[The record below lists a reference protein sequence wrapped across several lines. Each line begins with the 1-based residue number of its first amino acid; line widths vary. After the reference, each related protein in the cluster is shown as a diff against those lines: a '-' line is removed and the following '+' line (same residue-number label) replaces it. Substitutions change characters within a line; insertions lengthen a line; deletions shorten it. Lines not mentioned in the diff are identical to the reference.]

1 MKNTVASTAG
11 SQTGQL
17 HHITEEHF
25 VDAETDET
33 PAAYESNGNYTNKD
47 ALLYFTRLSNHYLRL
62 VKNSPSMLTADCH
75 HMSFP
80 VIAGSGA
87 NYHMFK
93 EREFF
98 DTFSPASGYVLLGVG
113 KTALP
118 IQGVGTI
125 TCQIRDHILTI
136 PNVHYKMDLSKSIY
150 SLFVHIKNTKSWF
163 GILI

>member
-1 MKNTVASTAG
+1 
-11 SQTGQL
+11 
-17 HHITEEHF
+17 
-25 VDAETDET
+25 
-33 PAAYESNGNYTNKD
+33 
-47 ALLYFTRLSNHYLRL
+47 
-62 VKNSPSMLTADCH
+62 
-75 HMSFP
+75 MSFP

-98 DTFSPASGYVLLGVG
+98 DTLSPASGNVLLGDG

-136 PNVHYKMDLSKSIY
+136 PNVHYKPDLSKSIY